1 MLLFILYELGSIID
15 DSGSVVSS
23 IVSSHPILLSFHML
37 AGNLDRARFDLR
49 RPQHLVWSP
58 TALWLNVVTHLRRHG
73 ENIWSGRRFIDIHKI
88 YGVFGLLNN
97 G

>member
-1 MLLFILYELGSIID
+1 
-15 DSGSVVSS
+15 
-23 IVSSHPILLSFHML
+23 
-37 AGNLDRARFDLR
+37 
-49 RPQHLVWSP
+49 
-58 TALWLNVVTHLRRHG
+58 LNVVTHLRRHG